1 MDDNIQSKTG
11 EKSISAAKIA
21 VYTSITALVFD
32 ALAAI
37 AIFSD
42 ANPRG
47 TSLLD
52 SYTSVFFTLLGWLVP
67 LAGLVLGIVGK
78 KEDSKLASKALM
90 FSIASLIFFGA
101 AYIFLPKIMLP

>member
-1 MDDNIQSKTG
+1 MDDNIQSETG
-11 EKSISAAKIA
+11 GKSISAAKIA
-21 VYTSITALVFD
+21 VYTSIAALVFD
-32 ALAAI
+32 AFAAI
-37 AIFSD
+37 AVFFD

-52 SYTSVFFTLLGWLVP
+52 SYSSVFFTLLGWLVP

-78 KEDSKLASKALM
+78 KEDSKTASKAIL

-101 AYIFLPKIMLP
+101 AYVFLPKIMLP